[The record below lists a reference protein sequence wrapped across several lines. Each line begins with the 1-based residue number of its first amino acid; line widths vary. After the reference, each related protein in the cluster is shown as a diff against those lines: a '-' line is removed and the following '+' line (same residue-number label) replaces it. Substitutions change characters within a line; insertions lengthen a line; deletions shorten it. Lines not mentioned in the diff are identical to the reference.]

1 MTHGMKSAGVTGVD
15 RSSLLLALALGL
27 GLAGCGAGA
36 RGDDG
41 PGAAGA
47 APDIERTVELGI
59 PGGPDGLDFVPL
71 EDGTEL
77 RLQTFGQGG
86 THLIIGVRCDGYG
99 NRAFVSATLR
109 NLTSDVE
116 VEEPAPA
123 RPQLL
128 YCAEGETAC
137 DLVPYLVHASGL
149 TDTDEEKDGL
159 RVELT
164 ARASDETG
172 ESAEAKREIVLST
185 ADL

>member
-1 MTHGMKSAGVTGVD
+1 MLV
-15 RSSLLLALALGL
+15 LALGL
-27 GLAGCGAGA
+27 GLAGCSAGA
-36 RGDDG
+36 KGADG
-41 PGAAGA
+41 PGAAGAAGA

-71 EDGTEL
+71 DDGTEL

-86 THLIIGVRCDGYG
+86 THLIVGVRCDGFG

-109 NLTSDVE
+109 NLTTDVE
-116 VEEPAPA
+116 VLEPQPA

-128 YCAEGETAC
+128 YCAEGATAC

-149 TDTDEEKDGL
+149 TETDEEKDGL
-159 RVELT
+159 RVQLT

-172 ESAEAKREIVLST
+172 ESAEATREIVLST